1 MSLRIAILC
10 SDDAHHAFL
19 QARLA
24 AEFDVRL
31 VIIEPAAA
39 QRRALITR
47 RRFVDYLAHLYHAWR
62 RRLGGLDAYRRGYFA
77 LSPETPLPTAARH
90 QVRSVNHPS
99 VPELLRA
106 AEPDAVVVMGTSIL
120 RPAVLEAAGPVILN
134 VHGGFLPHYRG
145 NHCFFWALYDAR
157 HDLIGTTIHFV
168 DPGIDTGD
176 IIEIVTTTVAA
187 DDNAETLYCRAELLA
202 IERLA
207 HWLRQLEAGV
217 RLPRQP
223 QPREG
228 RAHRIR
234 DRKPWHDVA
243 LWARRRRPKRRPP
256 AQPPPDFHLPS
267 PLAY

>member
-1 MSLRIAILC
+1 M
-10 SDDAHHAFL
+10 
-19 QARLA
+19 
-24 AEFDVRL
+24 
-31 VIIEPAAA
+31 
-39 QRRALITR
+39 
-47 RRFVDYLAHLYHAWR
+47 
-62 RRLGGLDAYRRGYFA
+62 
-77 LSPETPLPTAARH
+77 
-90 QVRSVNHPS
+90 
-99 VPELLRA
+99 PELLRA

-217 RLPRQP
+217 AYRASRSLARGEPTASAIASRGTSWRSGPAAAGPSGGPRPAPSRL
-223 QPREG
+223 
-228 RAHRIR
+228 
-234 DRKPWHDVA
+234 
-243 LWARRRRPKRRPP
+243 
-256 AQPPPDFHLPS
+256 HLPS